1 MPFTEAEV
9 PDQFGKCFIVTG
21 ANAGIGFETAKVLA
35 RKGARVLL
43 GCRDAGKA
51 AAAIARI
58 GPGVDAA
65 HLPLDLAD
73 LASVRAAAEIAAQE
87 PRLDGL
93 INNAGVMFPPL
104 TRTAQGFELQWGVNH
119 LGGFALTA
127 LLLPKLAETQGARV
141 VVTASL
147 AHQRGNIQWDDL
159 NAERGYKRGE
169 RYSDSKLAN
178 LLHVAEL
185 DRRLRAA
192 GSPVTAIGC
201 HPGVAATELMRH
213 SGAFQDV
220 HPAIWPVPQHLGAGS
235 LASAASSLRSCRP
248 AGGLLWSA
256 GPGCDARQFGCGQA
270 VGGGARS
277 DPGAEAVGCVG
288 RDDRDRTGSCCGLK
302 LFLRPESYPPQHI
315 ILSPGESPGRNM
327 QWQTLFVLTALMLP

>member
-1 MPFTEAEV
+1 MSGFTDADV

-21 ANAGIGFETAKVLA
+21 ANAGIGFEAAKLLA

-51 AAAIARI
+51 AEAIAQI
-58 GPGVDAA
+58 GPGVDVA

-87 PRLDGL
+87 PRLDVL

-119 LGGFALTA
+119 LGHFALTA
-127 LLLPKLAETQGARV
+127 LLLPKLAETQGSRV

-178 LLHVAEL
+178 LLHFAEL

-192 GSPVTAIGC
+192 GSTVTAIGC
-201 HPGVAATELMRH
+201 HPGVAATKLMRH
-213 SGAFQDV
+213 SGVFQV
-220 HPAIWPVPQHLGAGS
+220 LNPLFGLFLNTSAKGAWPALQAACDPAAIPGGYYGPQSLGAMRGKS
-235 LASAASSLRSCRP
+235 GAAKRSAAAQDQALARR
-248 AGGLLWSA
+248 LWDVSVA
-256 GPGCDARQFGCGQA
+256 MTGI
-270 VGGGARS
+270 
-277 DPGAEAVGCVG
+277 DPGLAPA
-288 RDDRDRTGSCCGLK
+288 
-302 LFLRPESYPPQHI
+302 
-315 ILSPGESPGRNM
+315 
-327 QWQTLFVLTALMLP
+327 